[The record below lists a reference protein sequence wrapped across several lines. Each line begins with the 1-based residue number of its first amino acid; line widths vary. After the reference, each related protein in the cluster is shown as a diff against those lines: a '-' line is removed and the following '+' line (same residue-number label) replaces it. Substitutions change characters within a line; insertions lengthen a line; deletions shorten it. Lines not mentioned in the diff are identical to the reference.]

1 MSLDLLGADV
11 VGAYDIAPK
20 QRFLNTLKKLPV
32 AMARTLVTSALNLSA
47 TTLEMA
53 SRGVSYDITKSFLPS
68 VRSELPG
75 ITSLKKTQVQLQ
87 RHADALSRF
96 SDPAAL
102 YPDLVDLKKWVMQAW
117 IDANAVEEG
126 RAMQER
132 AWDQMKEEIK
142 TGLKQFP
149 NALVEE
155 LTGVPLWMW
164 AVGGLAALGVV
175 GAGYYAGRRFIFG
188 RAGD

>member
-1 MSLDLLGADV
+1 MSLDLLGADCL
-11 VGAYDIAPK
+11 GAYDIAPK
-20 QRFLNTLKKLPV
+20 QRFLNAIKKVPV
-32 AMARTLVTSALNLSA
+32 AMARTLVNNALNVTT

-53 SRGVSYDITKSFLPS
+53 KRGVSFDISKSLLPS
-68 VRSELPG
+68 VQSELPG
-75 ITSLKKTQVQLQ
+75 INSLKKTQEQLQ
-87 RHADALSRF
+87 RHAEALSRF
-96 SDPAAL
+96 SDPAAI

-132 AWDQMKEEIK
+132 AWEQMKEEIK
-142 TGLKQFP
+142 RELKQFP

-155 LTGVPLWMW
+155 LTGVPIWMW
-164 AVGGLAALGVV
+164 AVGGLAALGIV

-188 RAGD
+188 RD